1 MANDRSDAPM
11 GVTGSTT
18 VINPVSAPIPI
29 TTFLVSAGSNAISA
43 TTAGTSIL
51 IPSTATGSIYL
62 TNIIA
67 NAGTASTIQIGY
79 GTGVVAPTTT
89 AIVIQPMYLSA
100 LGTISLPLHQA
111 IKIPSSNNLLITFVG
126 GSVASGVAT
135 YYVAP

>member
-11 GVTGSTT
+11 AVSGSTT
-18 VINPVSAPIPI
+18 IINSVSAPIPI
-29 TTFLVSAGSNAISA
+29 TTFLVSAGSNTISA
-43 TTAGTSIL
+43 TTAGTTIL
-51 IPSTATGSIYL
+51 VPSSATGSIYI

-89 AIVIQPMYLSA
+89 AILIQPMYLGA
-100 LGTISLPLHQA
+100 LGTISLPLPQA
-111 IKIPSSNNLLITFVG
+111 IKVPASTNVLITFVG

-135 YYVAP
+135 YYVT